1 MVDSGRMTLRRTAVL
16 VLSLLLGSL
25 ATLAHAA
32 DPRMRLSDLAPGVHL
47 VTPADPADRDRTNAL
62 VVEQATGLVVV
73 NAQPTPEAAKEM
85 LALLASKLPGR
96 PVRALVLP
104 HPHAD
109 AAGGASAFPPETL
122 VIASDAAAASLAD
135 AAYDFGAEARA
146 RAGASYR
153 EPARP
158 RIGLR
163 LQGNATLD
171 DRERPLELIPMMPG
185 HSTGD
190 LLVDLPGADLTAAG
204 SILFEDRNPWPGTAN
219 IGGWIAELNN
229 LASSGRARFVPLH
242 GTPVEA
248 QAVRRQRESLAW
260 TRGEIDAAFVDRL
273 PAEEIPAR
281 VLAAASAAS
290 YFDLA
295 AQPSFARS
303 VVELAVKEALA
314 QRRKFGLP

>member
-1 MVDSGRMTLRRTAVL
+1 MVDSGRMTLRRHGVL

-25 ATLAHAA
+25 APAAPAAGPRLRLA
-32 DPRMRLSDLAPGVHL
+32 PLAPGVHL
-47 VTPADPADRDRTNAL
+47 VTPSDAADRERTNAL
-62 VVEQATGLVVV
+62 VVEQTTGLVVV
-73 NAQPTPEAAKEM
+73 NAQPTPEAARDR
-85 LALLASKLPGR
+85 LALLAAKLPGR
-96 PVRALVLP
+96 PDRALVLP

-122 VIASDAAAASLAD
+122 VIASDGAAASLAD
-135 AAYDFGAEARA
+135 AAYDFGAEARE
-146 RAGASYR
+146 RAGSSYR

-190 LLVDLPGADLTAAG
+190 LLVDLPAADLTAGG
-204 SILFEDRNPWPGTAN
+204 SILFEDRNPWPGSAN
-219 IGGWIAELNN
+219 LGGWIAELNN
-229 LASSGRARFVPLH
+229 LTSSGRALFVPLR
-242 GTPVEA
+242 GAPVDA
-248 QAVRRQRESLAW
+248 QAVRRQRETLAW
-260 TRGEIDAAFVDRL
+260 TRGEVDAAFVDRL

-281 VLAAASAAS
+281 VLAAPSAST

-295 AQPSFARS
+295 AQPSFARH